1 MPHQIAVTVIATIA
15 DGHVDEL
22 ERLLEELGS
31 NDAIPF
37 ADLPNLHFA
46 RLFVLTGAV
55 DPAGASIPPK
65 LVFLSD
71 VDTPADRFLGAVVD
85 AFGPTLDAIFGHCE
99 GYGTVM
105 AAGPADRV
113 RFLEER
119 RVEAAVA
126 YVNTVGRTVEQIRQ
140 EAALHEAI
148 ESFLDRSGMVDSPA
162 SPAEVRTAIREFVL
176 GEASLRWARE
186 PPGLPELAWRAK
198 ELVHLVLAPLV
209 LLLISPL
216 LLIAL
221 PAWAVLLRIHER
233 SDVPE
238 AALPDPAHVDAL
250 TSTEDHVVQN
260 PFTAVG
266 LLKPGLFRRVTFEVV
281 LGAVSYGVRHVYNR
295 GVLSGV
301 RTIHFARWVY
311 LDEKRR
317 LFFAS
322 NYDGSQE
329 NYMDDFIDKVAWG
342 LNAVFSN
349 GVGYP
354 RTNWLVRDGA
364 KDEELFK
371 RYLRVHQVVTPV
383 WYSAYPNLTATNI
396 ENNALIRAGLYGTM
410 TPEEV
415 SAWLRRL

>member
-1 MPHQIAVTVIATIA
+1 MPHQVAVTVIATVA
-15 DGHVDEL
+15 EGHVDEL
-22 ERLLEELGS
+22 ERLLGRLAS
-31 NDAIPF
+31 DDTIPF

-46 RLFVLTGAV
+46 RLFVLRGAV
-55 DPAGASIPPK
+55 DLEGVSIPPR

-71 VDTPADRFLGAVVD
+71 VDTPADRYLAAVVD
-85 AFGPTLDAIFGHCE
+85 AFGPTLDEVFGHCE
-99 GYGTVM
+99 GYDTVSV
-105 AAGPADRV
+105 AGPADRV

-119 RVEAAVA
+119 RVDAAVA

-140 EAALHEAI
+140 EAALRDAI
-148 ESFLDRSGMVDSPA
+148 ESFLDRSGSVASPA
-162 SPAEVRTAIREFVL
+162 GPAEVRTMVRDFVFS
-176 GEASLRWARE
+176 EASLRWARE
-186 PPGLPELAWRAK
+186 PAPRRERAWRAK
-198 ELVHLVLAPLV
+198 ELVHAVLAPLV
-209 LLLISPL
+209 LLLLLPL

-221 PAWAVLLRIHER
+221 PVWAVLLRIHER

-238 AALPDPAHVDAL
+238 AAWPDPSHVDAL

-266 LLKPGLFRRVTFEVV
+266 FLKPGAFRRLTFEAV

-295 GVLSGV
+295 GRLSGV
-301 RTIHFARWVY
+301 RTIHFARWVFI
-311 LDEKRR
+311 DEKRR

-349 GVGYP
+349 GLGYP

-364 KDEELFK
+364 KDEEQFK

-383 WYSAYPNLTATNI
+383 WYSAYPNLTAANI
-396 ENNALIRAGLYGTM
+396 ENNALIRAGLYGRM
-410 TPEEV
+410 TSEEV